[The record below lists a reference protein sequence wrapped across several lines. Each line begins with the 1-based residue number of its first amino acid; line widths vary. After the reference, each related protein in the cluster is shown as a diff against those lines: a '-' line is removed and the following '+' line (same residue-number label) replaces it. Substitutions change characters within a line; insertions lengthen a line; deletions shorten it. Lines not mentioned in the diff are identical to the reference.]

1 MFLSGWKRHSWLHG
15 SFEKL
20 CQRSSGTF
28 DSGEHLQFLASL
40 HRSHFF
46 RERQGQKMSDV
57 PVLKD
62 VLVYLSTLQI
72 DKSVIE
78 RVFGIFPSPEV

>member
-1 MFLSGWKRHSWLHG
+1 
-15 SFEKL
+15 
-20 CQRSSGTF
+20 
-28 DSGEHLQFLASL
+28 
-40 HRSHFF
+40 
-46 RERQGQKMSDV
+46 MSDV

-78 RVFGIFPSPEV
+78 RVFGIFPSPEVWAACAESTELLQQYDV